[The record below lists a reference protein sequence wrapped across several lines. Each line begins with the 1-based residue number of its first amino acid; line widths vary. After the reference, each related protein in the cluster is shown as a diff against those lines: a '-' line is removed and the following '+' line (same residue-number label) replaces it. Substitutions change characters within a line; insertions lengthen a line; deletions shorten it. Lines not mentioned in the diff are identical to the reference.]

1 MPARIRPALIGSV
14 AAVTINAL
22 AATAVASA
30 APALG
35 GIPVRVIRNQLE
47 YCGVICPSVVAGAAT
62 VPLAVGTAPVTFAGA
77 LLSSASL
84 VKALGATAASVTAP
98 ALAAT
103 DPIITNDLSLVLP
116 KAQNV
121 LAVSTVE
128 LINVGFA
135 SRDPGELVR
144 AVAGARINIA
154 AALDQPIGDPVGPT
168 GAVNLPQVVA
178 VEAVNVGS
186 AVAFQATE
194 AGLLDVVKTADDT
207 AQTLARTGNV
217 GAAASVGIRDTANTV
232 GAARRTAAG
241 SVNTAA
247 SHIRSSLHDPFPTPG
262 GRSDRESAASSHV
275 PAGRRIA
282 DRIVHRAVSAGHT
295 GETTD

>member
-1 MPARIRPALIGSV
+1 M
-14 AAVTINAL
+14 TINAF
-22 AATAVASA
+22 AATAIASA
-30 APALG
+30 APGPG

-47 YCGVICPSVVAGAAT
+47 YCGVICPFVVQGAVT

-84 VKALGATAASVTAP
+84 VQAVGATAASVTGP

-103 DPIITNDLSLVLP
+103 GPIITNDLSLVLP
-116 KAQNV
+116 KAQNA
-121 LAVSTVE
+121 LEVSTVE

-135 SRDPGELVR
+135 TRDPGELVR
-144 AVAGARINIA
+144 AIGGARTNIA
-154 AALDQPIGDPVGPT
+154 AALDQRIGDPVGPT

-194 AGLLDVVKTADDT
+194 AGLLDVVKSADDT

-217 GAAASVGIRDTANTV
+217 VAAASVGARDTANAL
-232 GAARRTAAG
+232 GAARRTVTD

-247 SHIRSSLHDPFPTPG
+247 SHIRSSLRNPFPTAG
-262 GRSDRESAASSHV
+262 GRPARESAPNSHV
-275 PAGRRIA
+275 PAGRRIV
-282 DRIVHRAVSAGHT
+282 DRIVRRAMNAVHT
-295 GETTD
+295 RETAD